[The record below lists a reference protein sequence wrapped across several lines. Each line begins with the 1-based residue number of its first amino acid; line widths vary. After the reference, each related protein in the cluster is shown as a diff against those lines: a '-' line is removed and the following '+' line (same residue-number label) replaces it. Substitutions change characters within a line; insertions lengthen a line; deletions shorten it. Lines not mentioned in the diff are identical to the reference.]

1 MFRSAVVLGGLIL
14 GLTQIS
20 VVVAQTSIHGTVI
33 SQSRVSGANG
43 ASMLLKS
50 VRTFAGPIRLYAD
63 FLNRTGNTI
72 RRDVEIGSS
81 AVAGTHSR
89 QRAAGLVNGGY
100 AISWRNDHPSA
111 NGGIRYSVMT
121 TEGSYVARDFKANIR
136 FSTSLTPSAVI
147 AISNGGFAITWRDS
161 ARGTNWIRYF
171 NSLGTPTSGESLN

>member
-1 MFRSAVVLGGLIL
+1 MLRLAVAFSGLIL
-14 GLTQIS
+14 GLSQIS
-20 VVVAQTSIHGTVI
+20 VVEAQTSIHGTVI

-81 AVAGTHSR
+81 AVTGNQSGPLAK
-89 QRAAGLVNGGY
+89 GLVNGGY

-111 NGGIRYSVMT
+111 NGGVRYTVIT
-121 TEGSYVARDFKANIR
+121 AEGSHVARDFKANIR
-136 FSTSLTPSAVI
+136 FSTSLTPSAVT
-147 AISNGGFAITWRDS
+147 AISNGGFAIAWRDT
-161 ARGTNWIRYF
+161 ARRTNWIRYF
-171 NSLGTPTSGESLN
+171 NSLGTPISGESLN